1 MNHEKTGQQIRT
13 FRTQLHMT
21 QKQLAQLLGVTDQAV
36 SKWERGLGC
45 PDVSL
50 LPALSRQLG
59 VSIEQLISEQ
69 QPLSRHQSGSMHAL
83 RFFVCPC
90 CGNRLTASGAAP
102 LSCCGNILEPL
113 TPQKPDALHQ
123 LLLEPV
129 EDEWFLTTA
138 HPMEKEH
145 YISFA
150 AFVRGEQLLL
160 AERWPE
166 WDFQLR
172 IPSRGH
178 GFLYWYCTRHGLF
191 RQKI

>member
-69 QPLSRHQSGSMHAL
+69 QPLSRHVG
-83 RFFVCPC
+83 
-90 CGNRLTASGAAP
+90 
-102 LSCCGNILEPL
+102 
-113 TPQKPDALHQ
+113 
-123 LLLEPV
+123 
-129 EDEWFLTTA
+129 
-138 HPMEKEH
+138 
-145 YISFA
+145 
-150 AFVRGEQLLL
+150 
-160 AERWPE
+160 
-166 WDFQLR
+166 
-172 IPSRGH
+172 
-178 GFLYWYCTRHGLF
+178 
-191 RQKI
+191 RQ